1 MGVVHFLAERNEEA
15 LEAFKLAKFAYLSRL
30 DCLRN
35 GDKSEGQK
43 NLIYNGT
50 YQVLWLQFQ

>member
-50 YQVLWLQFQ
+50 YQVLWL